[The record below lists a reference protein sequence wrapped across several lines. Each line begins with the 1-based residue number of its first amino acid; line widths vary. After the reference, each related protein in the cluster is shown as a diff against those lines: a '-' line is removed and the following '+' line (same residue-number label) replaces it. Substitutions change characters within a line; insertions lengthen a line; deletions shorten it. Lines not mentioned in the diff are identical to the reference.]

1 MTQLDGK
8 TALVTGGS
16 RGIGAAIAKRLARD
30 GAAVAITYSNAA
42 DKADEVVAEIKA
54 AGGKA
59 VAIKADNRDPDAV
72 RAAVEEVATTFGAID
87 ILVNNAGILS
97 SAGIQ
102 DETLESFDRIVD
114 VNIRGV
120 FVAVQA
126 ALKYIPDGGRII
138 TTGSCLA
145 HKVSFPGISLYSMT
159 KSALI
164 GFTRGVARDLGPR
177 GITVNLLHPGPTNTD
192 MNPENGENGDAMR
205 SLMAIKQ
212 FSRAE
217 DTAGLVSW
225 LASDEARTVT
235 GAEFTVDSGVNA

>member
-1 MTQLDGK
+1 M
-8 TALVTGGS
+8 
-16 RGIGAAIAKRLARD
+16 
-30 GAAVAITYSNAA
+30 
-42 DKADEVVAEIKA
+42 
-54 AGGKA
+54 
-59 VAIKADNRDPDAV
+59 
-72 RAAVEEVATTFGAID
+72 
-87 ILVNNAGILS
+87 
-97 SAGIQ
+97 
-102 DETLESFDRIVD
+102 
-114 VNIRGV
+114 

>member
-1 MTQLDGK
+1 MTQLNGK
-8 TALVTGGS
+8 AALVTGGS

-30 GAAVAITYSNAA
+30 GAAVAITYGNAA
-42 DKADEVVAEIKA
+42 DKAAEVVAEIKE

-59 VAIKADNRDPDAV
+59 LAIKADNSDPAAV
-72 RAAVEEVATTFGAID
+72 RAAIEEVAKTFGKID

-97 SAGIQ
+97 GGSIE
-102 DETLESFDRIVD
+102 DETLESFDRIVG

-126 ALKYIPDGGRII
+126 AVKHMPDGGRII
-138 TTGSCLA
+138 TTGSSLA
-145 HKVSFPGISLYSMT
+145 NKVPFPGISLYSMT

-192 MNPENGENGDAMR
+192 MNPENGENGDTMR
-205 SLMAIKQ
+205 SFMAIKQ
-212 FSRAE
+212 FSRSE

-225 LASDEARTVT
+225 LASDEGRTVT

>member
-30 GAAVAITYSNAA
+30 GATVAITYSNAA
-42 DKADEVVAEIKA
+42 DKAGEVVAEIKA

>member
-42 DKADEVVAEIKA
+42 DKAGEVVAEIKA

>member
-30 GAAVAITYSNAA
+30 GAAVAITHSNAA
-42 DKADEVVAEIKA
+42 DKADEVVAEIKT